1 MARSDIDRL
10 LRFLQEHGGKSTR
23 AVINEAF
30 SWPDEKIDRLVADS
44 DGRLKRARLGSAGGG
59 IAQVGV
65 ERGGRGAVHLYS
77 DVRRV
82 LESTWA
88 KKCGSQAAF
97 SLDTSLNGHARTG
110 SWSRPDCVLVW
121 YPARR
126 ARLDELPTLSTF
138 EIEAPQRFD
147 IRSVYEA
154 HAQGFGADFSWVIF
168 HRPARLPVNGPH
180 ADWHRIQWAAR
191 VCGVG
196 LMSYTNPGDAATWQ
210 IEMSAARRRGGD
222 RADFVRRAVP
232 VAMRDVTGMQLPELR
247 LRSHRS
253 RRR

>member
-1 MARSDIDRL
+1 MARNDVDRL
-10 LRFLQEHGGKSTR
+10 LRFLQEHRGKSTR
-23 AVINEAF
+23 TAINEEF
-30 SWPDEKIDRLVADS
+30 SWSDEKIDRLVAES
-44 DGRLKRARLGSAGGG
+44 DGRLKRARLGRAGGG
-59 IAQVGV
+59 IAQVGI
-65 ERGGRGAVHLYS
+65 ERGGRGAVQLYS
-77 DVRRV
+77 DVCRV

-88 KKCGSQAAF
+88 NKCGWQAAL
-97 SLDTSLNGHARTG
+97 SLDTALNGRVRTG

-138 EIEAPQRFD
+138 EIEAPKRFD

-168 HRPARLPVNGPH
+168 RRRERFPAGDPH
-180 ADWHRIQWAAR
+180 TDWFRIRWAAE

-210 IEMSAARRRGGD
+210 IEVSAARRRD
-222 RADFVRRAVP
+222 SNRADFVKRAVP
-232 VAMRDVTGMQLPELR
+232 VAMRDPTEMQLDQLR
-247 LRSHRS
+247 VQPRRS
-253 RRR
+253 RRL